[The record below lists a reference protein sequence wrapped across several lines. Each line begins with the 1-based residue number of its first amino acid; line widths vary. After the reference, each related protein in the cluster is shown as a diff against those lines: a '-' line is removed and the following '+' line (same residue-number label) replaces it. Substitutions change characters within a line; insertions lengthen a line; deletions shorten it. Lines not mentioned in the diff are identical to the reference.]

1 MRTIF
6 DQRGLKAIGDPRVAA
21 GVVAILLTAGVA
33 ACSSSGAS
41 DPGGATASVTSSA
54 GGGATQTIRIAVL
67 PTQSNLGIYAAIG
80 KGYFAAAGINVDLI
94 PTSNGPADLAAVIG
108 GSADLGFSE
117 ILSATGAIEHGEN
130 LKLVTAVNGGDPVGT
145 SIEAHPSTAP
155 GGNSGA
161 LLVSPSSSITS
172 VSQLAGKTIGYNGVP
187 LLKTVI
193 ESYLASKGVNP
204 ASVNYT
210 VISSY
215 AAMGTALAQK
225 QVDAVVPIDPFQ
237 EEITA
242 TGQGRMLAD
251 VSAQEPSASVIAA
264 LWGTPSWLQAHSALV
279 SSFVAAFRK
288 GAADANAMTP
298 QQKVTTLAKFGQF
311 TNLAQLQKTVPAI
324 VDDIHYAVQASAPM
338 TTGSGDWSVASAN
351 AWIKVG
357 VKYGVVPQATDIG
370 KYLWPTATGGS

>member
-6 DQRGLKAIGDPRVAA
+6 HKQGPQAVGGRCVAA
-21 GVVAILLTAGVA
+21 GVVAGLLAAGLA

-41 DPGGATASVTSSA
+41 NPGGTSGSAASGA
-54 GGGATQTIRIAVL
+54 GSGSKQTIRIAVL
-67 PTQSNLGIYAAIG
+67 PTQSNLGIYTAID
-80 KGYFAAAGINVDLI
+80 KGYFAAAGITVDLI

-117 ILSATGAIEHGEN
+117 ILSATGAIEHGED
-130 LKLVTAVNGGDPVGT
+130 LRLVTAVNGGDPVGT
-145 SIEAHPSTAP
+145 SIQAHPSTAP

-172 VSQLAGKTIGYNGVP
+172 ASQLVGKTIGYNGVP

-193 ESYLASKGVNP
+193 ESYLAGQGVNP
-204 ASVNYT
+204 SSVNYT

-215 AAMGTALAQK
+215 AAMGTALSAK
-225 QVDAVVPIDPFQ
+225 QVDAVVAIDPFQ
-237 EEITA
+237 EEIIA
-242 TGQGRMLAD
+242 ANQGKLLAD

-264 LWGTPSWLQAHSALV
+264 LWGTPGWLQAHSALV
-279 SSFVAAFRK
+279 SSFVTAFRK

-298 QQKVTTLAKFGQF
+298 QQKVDTLAKFGQF
-311 TNLAQLQKTVPAI
+311 TNLAQLQKQVPGI
-324 VDDIHYAVQASAPM
+324 IDDIHYALQASVPM

-357 VKYGVVPQATDIG
+357 VKYGVVPTATNIG
-370 KYLWPTATGGS
+370 TYLWPTATGGS

>member
-1 MRTIF
+1 MRMIF

-21 GVVAILLTAGVA
+21 GVVAVLLTAGVA

-54 GGGATQTIRIAVL
+54 GGSATQTIRIAVL
-67 PTQSNLGIYAAIG
+67 PTQSNLGIYAAIN

-264 LWGTPSWLQAHSALV
+264 LWGAPSWLQAHSALV

-311 TNLAQLQKTVPAI
+311 TNLAQLQKTVPAV

>member
-1 MRTIF
+1 MIF
-6 DQRGLKAIGDPRVAA
+6 DQRGLKAVGDPRVAA
-21 GVVAILLTAGVA
+21 GVVAVLLTAGVA

-54 GGGATQTIRIAVL
+54 GGSATQTIRIAVL
-67 PTQSNLGIYAAIG
+67 PTQSNLGIYAAID

-288 GAADANAMTP
+288 GAADADAMTP